1 MNILI
6 LATLPLSLK
15 DWEKAGILEREI
27 QLYNEISSRYNI
39 NFKILTFGDESDLKF
54 QELLGKNKIIPSYV
68 KLKKPKNYF
77 LQILH
82 SFLIPIYLKKDFINA
97 DFIQTNQFWGC
108 WLAIFAKI
116 FYKKKFILRSGF
128 EFYDFFL
135 KKYDN
140 FQKKNFSFYVYNF
153 LLKFFAT
160 FAYRISNSIIITTDL
175 SAEFIHQNFKI
186 KKSKINVIP
195 NFINTEIFKR
205 DEKIK
210 KNDRL
215 LFIGRL
221 SNQKGIELLFDAI
234 KNLNIGIDI
243 IGGGK
248 GNLRNK
254 YEIIAKNLRI
264 DARFYTNIPNKKLVK
279 YYNECNIFILS
290 SSYEGNPKTL
300 LEAMSCECAIICTK
314 VDGIKNIVNSDNCKM
329 INLNSLEL
337 THAIDNLRYDE
348 VKKVD
353 LGKQARKY
361 ILSNNK
367 IDIVIEKFYQ
377 IYQKV

>member
-6 LATLPLSLK
+6 LATFPLSLK
-15 DWEKAGILEREI
+15 DWEEAGILEREI

-54 QELLGKNKIIPSYV
+54 QKLLGKNKIIPSYI

-82 SFLIPIYLKKDFINA
+82 SFLIPIYLKKDFVNA

-108 WLAIFAKI
+108 WLAIFAKV

-135 KKYDN
+135 KKYNN
-140 FQKKNFSFYVYNF
+140 FQKKNFSYYIYNF

-175 SAEFIHQNFKI
+175 SADFIHDNFKI

-221 SNQKGIELLFDAI
+221 SNQKGIELLFDSI

-254 YEIIAKNLRI
+254 YEEIAKNLSI
-264 DARFYTNIPNKKLVK
+264 DARFHTNIPNKELVK

-314 VDGIKNIVNSDNCKM
+314 VDGIKDIVKPDNCKM

-337 THAIDNLRYDE
+337 THAIDNLRHDE
-348 VKKVD
+348 IKKVN

-377 IYQKV
+377 IYQKL